1 MKQNESLWLG
11 VGVGCALLLLCT
23 LCILGAGAAFLMR
36 TQNLTTTN
44 PFQPVDPP
52 PFEPTPPSTPPM
64 VGPAQPAIPST
75 PSGDVRHVR
84 ATITEVTGLTDLAV
98 GTACTADITRHDREN
113 GTFWCNAQIR
123 CGERLVYGGADAGF
137 FECVLYGG
145 DQHDVVGSD
154 QATTSTDNDGAM
166 SLNTIGGSLEVWDD
180 AQGALS
186 EFRIRAQ
193 TNGVE

>member
-1 MKQNESLWLG
+1 MKHNESLWLG

-23 LCILGAGAAFLMR
+23 LCILGAGAAFLLR

-44 PFQPVDPP
+44 PSQPVERP
-52 PFEPTPPSTPPM
+52 PFEPAAPSPPPI
-64 VGPAQPAIPST
+64 VGPAQPAIRNT
-75 PSGDVRHVR
+75 PSSDVRHVR

-123 CGERLVYGGADAGF
+123 CGERLVYGGTDAGF
-137 FECVLYGG
+137 FECVLYSG
-145 DQHDVVGSD
+145 DQLDVVGHD
-154 QATTSTDNDGAM
+154 QATSSIDNDGAI

-180 AQGALS
+180 AQAALG

-193 TNGVE
+193 TNGVQ